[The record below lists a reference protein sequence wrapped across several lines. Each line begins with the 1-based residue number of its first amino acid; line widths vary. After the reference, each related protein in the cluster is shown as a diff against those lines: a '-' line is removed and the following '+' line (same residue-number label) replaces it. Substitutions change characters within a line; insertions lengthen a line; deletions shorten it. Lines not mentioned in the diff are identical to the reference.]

1 LCTNCDLAVGAR
13 QQTVTLGLSLTG
25 PVFRHKMREISK
37 NAADGALPPG
47 PPQGG
52 PMHFIEQIFGFA
64 PDGGSGLLEVL
75 LVTLFVSFLAVR
87 WRRDHR
93 RDSAGQKEGSGYRQ

>member
-1 LCTNCDLAVGAR
+1 
-13 QQTVTLGLSLTG
+13 
-25 PVFRHKMREISK
+25 
-37 NAADGALPPG
+37 
-47 PPQGG
+47 
-52 PMHFIEQIFGFA
+52 MHFIEQIFGFA